1 MDFYNNIATVLS
13 KKGINLTVGTIYDLM
28 AIWKSWYRGSV
39 NDFHY
44 YTEMVNGKYIK
55 CERLTMNMPKKL
67 CEDITKLLWTEKTQI
82 NLSNKN
88 ATKRLWEVLDSKEN
102 NFTVNLP
109 IFIEKAML
117 ALGSGATVEYKDEN
131 DKTIIDYIDGD
142 VIIPYK
148 FTNGYIT
155 GMITVSRFIEEKGK
169 KKIYY
174 THITYHEYL
183 NGKYIKLNEVYK
195 SDTDTTLGKQL
206 DFNKVFPN
214 VKESNVIF
222 TNNPYFQIWK
232 PNLANNFDTGSPMGI
247 SIYANSID
255 RFKSLDTKYD
265 SFYNEFILGKKR
277 IVVDQSAMKGKM
289 ETDND
294 GNPYFVQYF
303 DKNDRVY
310 QALNIDSDKM
320 KEPVKEIDFTL
331 RYNEHIDSINADL
344 NWLSENVGLGSNYY
358 KFDGAGTKTATE
370 VISENSQAFRTKQH
384 YQIIVNACVE
394 DLVRAVCELEGIKTN
409 KVTITPDD
417 SIIEDKDKE
426 IARAQLEVAQYL
438 RSRKSYLMDI
448 KGMSEDEAEEELT
461 KIQEEKMSN
470 QEAFG
475 FTPNNNNGE
484 EE

>member
-1 MDFYNNIATVLS
+1 MDFYNNIANVLS

-28 AIWKSWYRGSV
+28 AIWKSWYRGNV

-44 YTEMVNGKYIK
+44 YTEMINGKNTQ

-67 CEDITKLLWTEKTQI
+67 CEDLTKLLWTEKTQI

-102 NFTVNLP
+102 DFTVNLP

-117 ALGSGATVEYKDEN
+117 ALGNGATVEYKDAN
-131 DKTIIDYIDGD
+131 NKTIIDYIDGD
-142 VIIPYK
+142 VVIPYK
-148 FTNGYIT
+148 FTNGYIS
-155 GMITVSRFIEEKGK
+155 GMITISKFVDDKGK
-169 KKIYY
+169 RKVYY
-174 THITYHEYL
+174 THITYHEYVD
-183 NGKYIKLNEVYK
+183 GKYLKLNEVYK
-195 SDTDTTLGKQL
+195 SNIDTALGKQL
-206 DFNKVFPN
+206 NFNDVFPN
-214 VKESNVIF
+214 VQESEVVI
-222 TNNPYFQIWK
+222 TSNPYFQIWK
-232 PNLANNFDTGSPMGI
+232 PNLANNFDTNSPMGI

-277 IVVDQSAMKGKM
+277 ILVDQSAMKGGM
-289 ETDND
+289 ETDAE
-294 GNPYFVQYF
+294 GNPHFVQYF

-310 QALNIDSDKM
+310 VGINAEM
-320 KEPVKEIDFTL
+320 KEPVKEIDFAL
-331 RYNEHIDSINADL
+331 RYQEHIDSINADL

-394 DLVRAVCELEGIKTN
+394 DLVKAVCELEGIKTN
-409 KVTITPDD
+409 KITITPDD

-426 IARAQLEVAQYL
+426 ITRAQMEVSQGL
-438 RSRKSYLMDI
+438 RSKKSYLMDI
-448 KGMSEDEAEEELT
+448 KGMSEDEAEEELQ

-475 FTPNNNNGE
+475 FTPNNETE
-484 EE
+484 ESEEV

>member
-1 MDFYNNIATVLS
+1 MDFYNNIASTLS

-28 AIWKSWYRGSV
+28 AIWKSWYRGNV

-44 YTEMVNGKYIK
+44 YTEMINGKSTQ

-67 CEDITKLLWTEKTQI
+67 CEDLTKLLWTEKTQV

-102 NFTVNLP
+102 DFTVNLP
-109 IFIEKAML
+109 IFIEKML
-117 ALGSGATVEYKDEN
+117 ALGNGATVEYKDEN
-131 DKTIIDYIDGD
+131 NRTIIDYIDGD

-155 GMITVSRFIEEKGK
+155 GMITVSRFIRENEKNK
-169 KKIYY
+169 VYY
-174 THITYHEYL
+174 THVTYHEYL
-183 NGKYIKLNEVYK
+183 DGKYIKLNEVYK
-195 SDTDTTLGKQL
+195 SNTDTTLGKQL
-206 DFNKVFPN
+206 NFNDIFPN
-214 VKESNVIF
+214 VKESEVVI
-222 TNNPYFQIWK
+222 TQNPYFQIWK
-232 PNLANNFDTGSPMGI
+232 PNLANNFDTNSPMGI

-289 ETDND
+289 ETDTE
-294 GNPYFVQYF
+294 GNPRFVQYF

-331 RYNEHIDSINADL
+331 RYQEHIDSINADL

-370 VISENSQAFRTKQH
+370 VISENSQTFRTKQH

-394 DLVRAVCELEGIKTN
+394 GLVKAVCELEGIKTN
-409 KVTITPDD
+409 KITILPDD

-426 IARAQLEVAQYL
+426 ITRAQMEVSQGL
-438 RSRKSYLMDI
+438 RSKKSYLMDI
-448 KGMSEDEAEEELT
+448 KGMSEDEAEEELQ

>member
-475 FTPNNNNGE
+475 FNGNIE

>member
-1 MDFYNNIATVLS
+1 MDFYNNIASTLS

-28 AIWKSWYRGSV
+28 AVWKSWYRGNV

-44 YTEMVNGKYIK
+44 YTEVVCGKSTT

-67 CEDITKLLWTEKTQI
+67 CEDLTKLLWTEKTQI

-102 NFTVNLP
+102 AFTVNLP
-109 IFIEKAML
+109 IFIEKML
-117 ALGSGATVEYKDEN
+117 ALGNGATVEYKDEKN
-131 DKTIIDYIDGD
+131 NTIIDYIDGD

-169 KKIYY
+169 SKTYY
-174 THITYHEYL
+174 THITYHEYTE
-183 NGKYIKLNEVYK
+183 GKYIKLNELYK
-195 SDTDTTLGKQL
+195 SNTDTTLGKQL
-206 DFNKVFPN
+206 NFNDKFPS
-214 VKESNVIF
+214 VKESEAVI
-222 TNNPYFQIWK
+222 TKKPYFQIWK
-232 PNLANNFDTGSPMGI
+232 PNLANNFDTNSPMGI

-277 IVVDQSAMKGKM
+277 IVVDQSAMKGGM
-289 ETDND
+289 ETDEQ
-294 GNPYFVQYF
+294 GNPRFVQYF
-303 DKNDRVY
+303 DKNDKVY
-310 QALNIDSDKM
+310 QAINAEM

-331 RYNEHIDSINADL
+331 RYQEHIDSINADL

-370 VISENSQAFRTKQH
+370 VMSENSQAFRTKVH
-384 YQIIVNACVE
+384 YQTIVNDCVY
-394 DLVRAVCELEGIKTN
+394 DLVQAICELEGIKTN
-409 KVTITPDD
+409 KITIIPDD

-426 IARAQLEVAQYL
+426 ITRAQMEVSQGL
-438 RSRKSYLMDI
+438 RSKKSYLMDI

-461 KIQEEKMSN
+461 KIQKEKMSN

-475 FTPNNNNGE
+475 FTANSEIE

>member
-1 MDFYNNIATVLS
+1 MDFYNNIATTLS

-28 AIWKSWYRGSV
+28 AIWKSWYRGNV

-44 YTEMVNGKYIK
+44 YTEVVCGKSTQ

-67 CEDITKLLWTEKTQI
+67 CEDLTKLLWTEKTRI
-82 NLSNKN
+82 DLSNKN

-109 IFIEKAML
+109 IFIEKML
-117 ALGSGATVEYKDEN
+117 ALGNGATVEYKNEN
-131 DKTIIDYIDGD
+131 GNTIIDYIDGD

-155 GMITVSRFIEEKGK
+155 GMITVSRLIDEKGK
-169 KKIYY
+169 RKIYY
-174 THITYHEYL
+174 THITYHEYV
-183 NGKYIKLNEVYK
+183 NGKYLKLNEVYK
-195 SDTDTTLGKQL
+195 SNTDSTLGKQL
-206 DFNKVFPN
+206 NFNEIFPS
-214 VKESNVIF
+214 VKESEVVI
-222 TNNPYFQIWK
+222 TKNPYFQIWK
-232 PNLANNFDTGSPMGI
+232 PNLANNFDTNSPMGI

-277 IVVDQSAMKGKM
+277 IVVDQSAMKGGM
-289 ETDND
+289 ETDEN
-294 GNPYFVQYF
+294 GNPRFVQYF
-303 DKNDRVY
+303 DKNDKVY

-320 KEPVKEIDFTL
+320 KEPVKEIDFSL

-370 VISENSQAFRTKQH
+370 VISENSQAFRTKEH
-384 YQIIVNACVE
+384 YQIIINAAVE

-417 SIIEDKDKE
+417 SIIEDKNAE
-426 IARAQLEVAQYL
+426 ITRAQVEVSQGL
-438 RSRKSYLMDI
+438 KSKKTYLMDT
-448 KGMSEDEAEEELT
+448 KGMSEEEAEEELQ

>member
-1 MDFYNNIATVLS
+1 MDFYNNVASVLS

-28 AIWKSWYRGSV
+28 AIWKSWYRGNV

-44 YTEMVNGKYIK
+44 YTEVVCGNSTT

-67 CEDITKLLWTEKTQI
+67 CEDLTKLLWTEKTQI

-102 NFTVNLP
+102 AFTVNLP
-109 IFIEKAML
+109 IFIEKML
-117 ALGSGATVEYKDEN
+117 ALGNGATVEYKDEN
-131 DKTIIDYIDGD
+131 NNTIIDYIDGD

-155 GMITVSRFIEEKGK
+155 GMLTVSRFVEDKGK
-169 KKIYY
+169 NKVYY
-174 THITYHEYL
+174 THITYHEYA
-183 NGKYIKLNEVYK
+183 NGKYIKLNELYK
-195 SDTDTTLGKQL
+195 SNTDTTLGKQL
-206 DFNKVFPN
+206 NFNDKFLN
-214 VKESNVIF
+214 VKESEVV
-222 TNNPYFQIWK
+222 TTKNPYFQIWK
-232 PNLANNFDTGSPMGI
+232 PNLANNFDTSSPMGI

-265 SFYNEFILGKKR
+265 SFYNEFVLGKKR
-277 IVVDQSAMKGKM
+277 ILVEQTAMKGGM
-289 ETDND
+289 ETDEQ
-294 GNPYFVQYF
+294 GNPRFVQYF

-310 QALNIDSDKM
+310 VGINAEM

-331 RYNEHIDSINADL
+331 RYQEHIDSINADL

-370 VISENSQAFRTKQH
+370 VVSENSQAFRTKVHHQT
-384 YQIIVNACVE
+384 IINDCVYN
-394 DLVRAVCELEGIKTN
+394 LVQAVCELEGIKTN
-409 KVTITPDD
+409 KITIIPDD

-426 IARAQLEVAQYL
+426 MTRAQMEVTQSL
-438 RSRKSYLMDI
+438 RSKKSYLMDI
-448 KGMSEDEAEEELT
+448 KGMSEEEAEEELS

-475 FTPNNNNGE
+475 FTPNEVE

>member
-1 MDFYNNIATVLS
+1 MDFYNNIASTLS

-28 AIWKSWYRGSV
+28 AVWKSWYRGNV

-44 YTEMVNGKYIK
+44 YTEVVCGKSTT

-67 CEDITKLLWTEKTQI
+67 CEDLTKLLWTEKTQI

-102 NFTVNLP
+102 AFTVNLP
-109 IFIEKAML
+109 IFIEKML
-117 ALGSGATVEYKDEN
+117 ALGNGATVEYKDEKN
-131 DKTIIDYIDGD
+131 NTIIDYIDGD

-169 KKIYY
+169 SKTYY
-174 THITYHEYL
+174 THITYHEYTE
-183 NGKYIKLNEVYK
+183 GKYIKLNELYK
-195 SDTDTTLGKQL
+195 SNTDTTLGKQL
-206 DFNKVFPN
+206 NFNDKFPS
-214 VKESNVIF
+214 VKESEAVI
-222 TNNPYFQIWK
+222 TKKPYFQIWK
-232 PNLANNFDTGSPMGI
+232 PNLANNFDTNSPMGI

-277 IVVDQSAMKGKM
+277 IVVDQSAMKGGM
-289 ETDND
+289 ETDEQ
-294 GNPYFVQYF
+294 GNPRFVQYF
-303 DKNDRVY
+303 DKNDKVY
-310 QALNIDSDKM
+310 QAINAEM

-331 RYNEHIDSINADL
+331 RYQEHIDSINADL

-370 VISENSQAFRTKQH
+370 VMSENSQAFRTKVH
-384 YQIIVNACVE
+384 YQTIVNDCVY
-394 DLVRAVCELEGIKTN
+394 DLVQAICELEEIKTN
-409 KVTITPDD
+409 KITIIPDD

-426 IARAQLEVAQYL
+426 ITRAQMEVTQGL
-438 RSRKSYLMDI
+438 RSKKSYLMDI
-448 KGMSEDEAEEELT
+448 KGMSEDEAEEELV

-475 FTPNNNNGE
+475 FTANSEIKE
-484 EE
+484 E

>member
-1 MDFYNNIATVLS
+1 MDFYNNIASTLS

-28 AIWKSWYRGSV
+28 AVWKSWYRGNV

-44 YTEMVNGKYIK
+44 YTEVVCGKSTT

-67 CEDITKLLWTEKTQI
+67 CEDLTKLLWTEKTQI

-102 NFTVNLP
+102 SFTVNLP
-109 IFIEKAML
+109 IFIEKML
-117 ALGSGATVEYKDEN
+117 ALGNGATVEYKDEN
-131 DKTIIDYIDGD
+131 NTTIIDYIDGD

-155 GMITVSRFIEEKGK
+155 GMITISRFIDDKGRRK
-169 KKIYY
+169 VYY
-174 THITYHEYL
+174 THITYHEYVD
-183 NGKYIKLNEVYK
+183 GKYLKLNEVYK
-195 SDTDTTLGKQL
+195 SSVDTALGKQL
-206 DFNKVFPN
+206 DFNEIFPN
-214 VKESNVIF
+214 VQESEVVI
-222 TNNPYFQIWK
+222 TQNPYFQIWK
-232 PNLANNFDTGSPMGI
+232 PNLANNFDTNSPMGI

-289 ETDND
+289 ETDGE
-294 GNPYFVQYF
+294 GNPRFVQYF

-320 KEPVKEIDFTL
+320 KEPVKEIDFSL
-331 RYNEHIDSINADL
+331 RYQEHIDSINADL
-344 NWLSENVGLGSNYY
+344 NWLTENVGLGSNYY
-358 KFDGAGTKTATE
+358 KFDGTGVKTATE
-370 VISENSQAFRTKQH
+370 VISENSHAFRTKKH
-384 YQIIVNACVE
+384 YEIVVNDCIY

-409 KVTITPDD
+409 KITIIPDD
-417 SIIEDKDKE
+417 SIIEDKNAE
-426 IARAQLEVAQYL
+426 MTRAQLEVSQGL
-438 RSRKSYLMDI
+438 RSKKSYLMDI
-448 KGMSEDEAEEELT
+448 KGMSEDEAEEELQ

-475 FTPNNNNGE
+475 FTQNIE

>member
-1 MDFYNNIATVLS
+1 MEFYDNIASTLS

-28 AIWKSWYRGSV
+28 AVWKSWYRGNV

-44 YTEMVNGKYIK
+44 YTEVVCGKSTT

-67 CEDITKLLWTEKTQI
+67 CEDLTKLLWTEKTQI

-102 NFTVNLP
+102 AFTVNLP
-109 IFIEKAML
+109 IFIEKML
-117 ALGSGATVEYKDEN
+117 ALGNGATVEYKDEN
-131 DKTIIDYIDGD
+131 NNTIIDYIDGD

-155 GMITVSRFIEEKGK
+155 GMITVSRFVEGKGK
-169 KKIYY
+169 NKVYY
-174 THITYHEYL
+174 THITYHEYV
-183 NGKYIKLNEVYK
+183 NGKYIKLNELYK
-195 SDTDTTLGKQL
+195 SNTDTTLGKQL
-206 DFNKVFPN
+206 NFNDAFPN
-214 VKESNVIF
+214 VKESEVVI
-222 TNNPYFQIWK
+222 TKNPYFQIWK
-232 PNLANNFDTGSPMGI
+232 PNLANNFDTNSPMGI

-277 IVVDQSAMKGKM
+277 ILVDQSAMKGGM
-289 ETDND
+289 ETDEQ
-294 GNPYFVQYF
+294 GNPHFVQYF

-310 QALNIDSDKM
+310 QAINAEM
-320 KEPVKEIDFTL
+320 KEPVKEVDFTL
-331 RYNEHIDSINADL
+331 RYQEHVDSINADL

-370 VISENSQAFRTKQH
+370 VISENSQAFRTKVH
-384 YQIIVNACVE
+384 YQTIVNNCAY
-394 DLVRAVCELEGIKTN
+394 DLVQAVCELEGIKTN
-409 KVTITPDD
+409 KITIIPDD

-426 IARAQLEVAQYL
+426 TTRAQMEVTQGL
-438 RSRKSYLMDI
+438 RSKKSYLINI
-448 KGMSEDEAEEELT
+448 KGMSEEEAEEELA

-475 FTPNNNNGE
+475 FTGNIDE
-484 EE
+484 E